1 MKSYET
7 ARQVDAYP
15 QSGNYLASNQDPGFA
30 RVLLDQSVE
39 LFLAGEPV
47 ASRLILRDLITLT
60 LGFETLA
67 VLTHR
72 SVRSLRAMMS
82 CNGRPGMDG
91 LSVIFRAIRDW
102 LRVSLR
108 VQIQTLESK

>member
-1 MKSYET
+1 MKTNEIG
-7 ARQVDAYP
+7 RQIDAYP
-15 QSGNYLASNQDPGFA
+15 QSGNYLSTNRDPEFA
-30 RVLLDQSVE
+30 RMLLDQSVQ
-39 LFLAGEPV
+39 LFLAGEPE
-47 ASRLILRDLITLT
+47 ASRVILRDLITLT

-72 SVRSLRAMMS
+72 SVRSLRAMLS

-102 LRVSLR
+102 LKVSLK
-108 VQIQTLESK
+108 VQIQTLQSQ